1 MRDGKRLRSQQG
13 SEGAFVII
21 QERDDDGLGKG
32 SIHGGCTLEVEPR
45 KYADRLDVG
54 WKQERWQGRRKDY
67 SQNH

>member
-13 SEGAFVII
+13 SEGAFAIV

-32 SIHGGCTLEVEPR
+32 GIHGGCALEVEPR

-54 WKQERWQGRRKDY
+54 
-67 SQNH
+67 